1 MDWYFNVLKRYA
13 IFRGREARKE
23 YWMFV
28 LFNGILAM
36 VALILD
42 NVLGLTVG
50 NVKFGVFYLV
60 FTLTLLVPTL
70 AATSRRLH
78 DVGKSAWWMLLFF
91 VPVVGAIWLIVLMVG
106 EGFKG
111 TNKYGDSPL
120 FKDFED
126 DEIDESEGIIF
137 DNESGIEDTIILI
150 VVVWMIL
157 SRLFFV
163 VAPKLTSR
171 LYTSHWFDM
180 VNTIIGLMWAFVP
193 FGLAF
198 AVKHKTKQM
207 TLFILS
213 GFYLFYSLY
222 DVVFSLVGK

>member
-1 MDWYFNVLKRYA
+1 MDWYFNILKRYA

-36 VALILD
+36 IALILD

-50 NVKFGVFYLV
+50 HMKFGVFYLI

-70 AATSRRLH
+70 AVTSRRLH
-78 DVGKSAWWMLLFF
+78 DIGKSAWWMLLAF
-91 VPVVGAIWLIVLMVG
+91 VPVVGTIWLIVILAG
-106 EGFKG
+106 EGYMG
-111 TNKYGDSPL
+111 TNMYGDSP
-120 FKDFED
+120 FYKEYD
-126 DEIDESEGIIF
+126 DDTDESEGVLYH
-137 DNESGIEDTIILI
+137 NESGIEDTIILI

-198 AVKHKTKQM
+198 AVKNRTKQM

-222 DVVFSLVGK
+222 DVVFSLIGR